1 MRHTELTPRN
11 YAGYASTIFLMGLLI
26 VGFGA
31 IDLIMVAP
39 TGTEHVAAVGQG
51 EIIFAGLSALLSIG
65 VVDTFSARL
74 AVAEGRGET
83 SKRLPVL
90 VKALVLLIVLCQIV
104 VVLPV
109 LGLETVLGWTGQ
121 DPALIP
127 LVGDYVAVRAS
138 TIGLLIIYAAGNEA
152 LKICGRRNQAFGV
165 LVAGFGVNA
174 GLNWLFL
181 YSGVVT
187 FPSPESA
194 VATAT
199 VLAQT
204 VIALCTIS
212 LFVSAMRGRGEGF
225 GRSERTAVT
234 AEFTSM
240 LRTAPGIGVRHFND
254 YAGTI
259 IVTTLIGTLGTEEL
273 AACVVAA
280 KIWSLYCRV
289 PQACVSGT
297 FVFYGYELGRSSGGD
312 ALRRTART
320 LLGYAAVPTIGM
332 AVMVAIGAP
341 VAVAAFATPEMDRG
355 LTQALLLAF
364 LISVPVYLL
373 QHSFG
378 EMLTVH
384 QRAMLLSTA
393 STVVTYGITIPFAA
407 IAVFLVESPV
417 LAVTGYA
424 ISSAVLA
431 LVFWRAVRARHREVE
446 VAIA

>member
-11 YAGYASTIFLMGLLI
+11 YADFTSTIFLMGLVI

-31 IDLIMVAP
+31 VDLIMVAP

-51 EIIFAGLSALLSIG
+51 EIIFSGLTALLSIG
-65 VVDTFSARL
+65 VVDTFSGRL

-83 SKRLPVL
+83 TERLPAL
-90 VKALVLLIVLCQIV
+90 VGALVLLIVVCQV
-104 VVLPV
+104 VAVLPI
-109 LGLETVLGWTGQ
+109 LGLETALRLAGQ
-121 DPALIP
+121 DPSLIP
-127 LVGDYVAVRAS
+127 LVGDYVAVRAG
-138 TIGLLIIYAAGNEA
+138 TIGLLIIYAASNEA
-152 LKICGRRNQAFGV
+152 LKICGKKNQAFGV
-165 LVAGFGVNA
+165 LVAGVGVNV

-181 YSGVVT
+181 YSGVVN

-199 VLAQT
+199 IAAQT
-204 VIALCTIS
+204 VVALCTVS
-212 LFVSAMRGRGEGF
+212 LFISAMRGRGGPL
-225 GRSERTAVT
+225 GRPARPAVT

-259 IVTTLIGTLGTEEL
+259 IVTTLIGTLGTAEL

-297 FVFYGYELGRSSGGD
+297 FVFYGYELGRSSDGD
-312 ALRRTART
+312 VLRRTART
-320 LLGYAAVPTIGM
+320 LLRYATVPTAGV
-332 AVMVAIGAP
+332 AVLVAAGAP
-341 VAVAAFATPEMDRG
+341 VAVAAFTTPEMDRG

-364 LISVPVYLL
+364 LISVPAYLL

-378 EMLTVH
+378 EILTIH
-384 QRAMLLSTA
+384 QRGTLLATA

-407 IAVFLVESPV
+407 LAVFVLKSPF
-417 LAVTGYA
+417 LAVTSYA
-424 ISSAVLA
+424 VSSVVIA
-431 LVFWRAVRARHREVE
+431 LVFWRAVRTHHRDME